1 MSVSDRPSPVALRIE
16 PRAIPRL
23 YKAYDEAV
31 AVMSNHLARLEQEGY
46 LHEPWLGDEVS
57 MDVRNFYNKHIM
69 DPLHG
74 PFGALLAYRD
84 ELTRVREALRH
95 LDEQY
100 RRTEGDNAE
109 LWGRV

>member
-1 MSVSDRPSPVALRIE
+1 
-16 PRAIPRL
+16 
-23 YKAYDEAV
+23 
-31 AVMSNHLARLEQEGY
+31 
-46 LHEPWLGDEVS
+46 

-109 LWGRV
+109 LWGRA